1 MAFGIA
7 HEIKNPLV
15 AIKTFAELVPEQY
28 QDEDFRENFSR
39 VAVKEIER
47 IDELVGRLRGF
58 GEPESR
64 PLQHIS
70 VLEPLD
76 DTLSLLQGQL
86 AQCGIQTEHRY
97 ESNIPLIRG
106 DFAQLKQLFINLV
119 LNAIE
124 AMEQGGILTVTAR
137 SRPQRDGS
145 SSVVV
150 EVGDTGV
157 GISDAVSDRL
167 FEPFVTSKPRG
178 SGLGLSISRGIAD
191 AHHATIRIAR
201 RSPLPGTT
209 VTVEFPALSLG
220 TSPEAAVEG

>member
-1 MAFGIA
+1 
-7 HEIKNPLV
+7 
-15 AIKTFAELVPEQY
+15 
-28 QDEDFRENFSR
+28 
-39 VAVKEIER
+39 
-47 IDELVGRLRGF
+47 
-58 GEPESR
+58 
-64 PLQHIS
+64 
-70 VLEPLD
+70 
-76 DTLSLLQGQL
+76 
-86 AQCGIQTEHRY
+86 
-97 ESNIPLIRG
+97 LIRG

-137 SRPQRDGS
+137 SRQQRDGS

-157 GISDAVSDRL
+157 GISEAVSDRL
-167 FEPFVTSKPRG
+167 FDPFVTSKPRG

-220 TSPEAAVEG
+220 TSAEAAAEG